1 MNKKEGKKM
10 NKKVFL
16 KKYPRRLSALLGSA
30 LLLGAT
36 ACGGGGKQEN
46 NEPVAPTAVWSAYG
60 TEKILQELDYSARH
74 GEKTLKISAF
84 RNEYES
90 AQIVITA
97 DKKGEYTVETADL
110 KTADG
115 KVLSKDSFSL
125 YHCKYV
131 HLDTIKDSGVKTSVG
146 DYPDAILPYEVA
158 VDYDENFV
166 ERGENQSVWV
176 SLHTD
181 KAQSAGN
188 YTGNFKVKFAGKEY
202 LVPVSVTI
210 YDYTLSDQTH
220 IKTSYGVNY
229 DWISYAELDC
239 SFELMKKYYD
249 FFLEHR
255 ISPSDFPMAI
265 TNSYTAYGENY
276 DLFLEDVVSSA
287 KDERCSVFRLPTVG
301 SSTVVKYTD
310 QDGNEASASIAC
322 LDETQYKKFLKVIA
336 ERALKEDLNL
346 FEKAYTYITFCDEY
360 DATGSLLGE
369 IKVKYNYN
377 AVRKYN
383 ADIAD
388 WIDQNLTCPEGM
400 TSTRFAQLKAEMS
413 ESLLTMAH
421 LLTGESLD
429 GVLNHQ
435 GLEGEIPR
443 VTFVP
448 TIDKYA
454 SQEYLDEAHAY
465 AEEQG
470 TDVWTYTA
478 VNPTAPF
485 PTYHT
490 EDQLIS
496 ARLLNWMMY
505 DYDIKGNLFWSSTL
519 YKYTNSQ
526 VQVQDYYGEH
536 LRYPGMNGDGIL
548 VYPGRQYGISGPVSS
563 IRLDAIRD
571 GNEDYDLFYEL
582 EEMYQ
587 KRGVSAENFEK
598 IFAFMSNGMYSNSR
612 VSYANDYFDT
622 ELLQNF
628 AKSRDMLG
636 DLLALASNVGV
647 VVEDYEKDLNEV
659 RIRVSAPA
667 DVALKLNGKE
677 VSGTQAGTIVKYEL
691 AVNLTQTNTF
701 ALTAEMDGKKYS
713 VALPL
718 GNPANIN
725 EGAVLADKVTG
736 NNADVDTTAETSVL
750 EDKNVT
756 KITLQDTEKGKPAI
770 KVDVSDLD
778 IDEKYTSLTIKVYN
792 YGNEITLLTG
802 GKCVKTSGYFTPTD
816 KPVLLRQGW
825 NEITLRMSDFNCK
838 EKGELSILRMTF
850 GLLSGEELTDSVQI
864 AIGEIILEG

>member
-1 MNKKEGKKM
+1 MKTS
-10 NKKVFL
+10 VFL
-16 KKYPRRLSALLGSA
+16 KKFPRRLSAVLGSA

-36 ACGGGGKQEN
+36 ACGGGSEQGN
-46 NEPVAPTAVWSAYG
+46 NEPVGTTAIWSAYG

-74 GEKTLKISAF
+74 TEKTLQISAF

-97 DKKGEYTVETADL
+97 GKKGEYTVETADL

-131 HLDTIKDSGVKTSVG
+131 HIDTVKDSGVKTSVG
-146 DYPDAILPYEVA
+146 DYPDALLPYEVA

-176 SLHTD
+176 TLHAG
-181 KAQSAGN
+181 KEQSAGT

-202 LVPVSVTI
+202 LVPVSVTV

-220 IKTSYGVNY
+220 IKTSFGVNY
-229 DWISYAELDC
+229 DWISYAELES
-239 SFELMKKYYD
+239 SFELMDTYYE

-255 ISPSDFPMAI
+255 LSPSDFPMAL
-265 TNSYTAYGENY
+265 TNSYTAYGDNY
-276 DLFLEDVVSSA
+276 EYFLEDVVKSA
-287 KDERCSVFRLPTVG
+287 KDPRCSIYRLPTVG
-301 SSTVVKYTD
+301 SSTTVKYTD
-310 QDGNEASASIAC
+310 QDGNQASASIAC
-322 LDETQYKKFLKVIA
+322 LDETQYKKFLEAVA
-336 ERALKEDLNL
+336 ERSLQEDMDL

-377 AVRKYN
+377 KVKQYN

-388 WIDQNLTCPEGM
+388 WIDQTLICPDKM
-400 TSTRFAQLKAEMS
+400 TETRFAELKAKMRN
-413 ESLLTMAH
+413 SLETMPH

-429 GVLNHQ
+429 GVLNHE
-435 GLEGEIPR
+435 GLEGEIPT

-465 AEEQG
+465 AEDHG

-478 VNPTAPF
+478 VNPVAPF

-519 YKYTNSQ
+519 YKYTNTQ
-526 VQVQDYYGEH
+526 VQVQDYYGEP
-536 LRYPGMNGDGIL
+536 LRYPGMNGDGFL
-548 VYPGRQYGISGPVSS
+548 VYPGRQYGIYGPVAS

-587 KRGVSAENFEK
+587 TRGVSAESFEK
-598 IFAFMSNGMYSNSR
+598 IFAFMANGLYANSR

-622 ELLQNF
+622 ELLQTF

-636 DLLALASNVGV
+636 DLLAMVSNAGV
-647 VVEDYEKDLNEV
+647 IIEDYEKKLNDV
-659 RIRVSAPA
+659 TVRVSAPIG
-667 DVALKLNGKE
+667 VALKLNGKA
-677 VSGTQAGTIVKYEL
+677 VSGTETDGMVKYEL
-691 AVNLTQTNTF
+691 SVNLTQTNTF
-701 ALTAEMDGKKYS
+701 ALTAETDGKKYS

-718 GNPANIN
+718 GNSANIS
-725 EGAVLADKVTG
+725 EGAVLAEKVTG
-736 NNADVDTTAETSVL
+736 NNANVEMTAESTTL
-750 EDKNVT
+750 EEKQVT
-756 KITLQDTEKGKPAI
+756 KITMQDTEKGKPAI

-792 YGNEITLLTG
+792 YGDEITLLTG
-802 GKCVKTSGYFTPTD
+802 GKCVKMSGYFTPTD

-825 NEITLRMSDFNCK
+825 NEITLLISDFNCK
-838 EKGELSILRMTF
+838 EQGELSMLRMTF
-850 GLLSGEELTDSVQI
+850 GLVSGEELTDSVQI